1 MFINSDNKLK
11 NLVTTIVQ
19 NKKGSKMENIPIRHI
34 QETPKEPNLSGS
46 FTIRDIEE
54 LLDNKDMI
62 QELHRHDFYY
72 ILVLKK
78 GSGAH
83 EIDFTPYEVSDHSIF
98 LMRPGQVHQLNLRAG
113 STGFLLQFKTDYVY
127 SQNKLTQELLRK
139 VSHINFCSLDSNG
152 FKKLEAILINIH
164 NEYKDKQEG
173 FQEVIKSNL
182 SIFFIELVRHRQNK
196 ERSSKDN
203 NQYAQEQLEK
213 FLDLLEINITKNKQV
228 SQYAD
233 MLNISTY
240 QLNAITK
247 TSLDKTP
254 SELINEYII
263 LESKR
268 QLLATSN
275 QVNQIAD
282 YLGYDDISYFIRFF
296 KKHTDYSPEAFR
308 NNFK

>member
-1 MFINSDNKLK
+1 MA
-11 NLVTTIVQ
+11 
-19 NKKGSKMENIPIRHI
+19 NIPIRYI
-34 QETPKEPNLSGS
+34 QQTQKEPDLSGS
-46 FTIRDIEE
+46 FSIRDIKV
-54 LLDNKDMI
+54 LLDEEDMF

-78 GSGAH
+78 GIGFH
-83 EIDFTPYEVSDHSIF
+83 EIDFIHFEIKNYVIF
-98 LMRPGQVHQLNLRAG
+98 LMRPGQVHQLELKAG
-113 STGFLLQFKTDYVY
+113 STGYLVQFKTDFFYT
-127 SQNKLTQELLRK
+127 QNKLSQELLRK
-139 VSHINFCSLDSNG
+139 VSHLNFCNLDSDG
-152 FKKLEAILINIH
+152 FSKLETILTSILI
-164 NEYKDKQEG
+164 EYTDKQEG

-182 SIFFIELVRHRQNK
+182 SIFFIKLVRHRQNK
-196 ERSSKDN
+196 IITSKEN
-203 NQYAQEQLEK
+203 NPYSQEQLEK
-213 FLDLLEINITKNKQV
+213 FLSLLETNITKNKQV

-247 TSLDKTP
+247 TSLNKTP
-254 SELINEYII
+254 SELINEHII

-282 YLGYDDISYFIRFF
+282 HLGYDDISYFIRFF
-296 KKHTDYSPEAFR
+296 KKHTDFTPEAFR

>member
-1 MFINSDNKLK
+1 M
-11 NLVTTIVQ
+11 
-19 NKKGSKMENIPIRHI
+19 GNIPIRHI
-34 QETPKEPNLSGS
+34 QEIPKEPNLSGS
-46 FTIRDIEE
+46 FSIRNIQE
-54 LLDNKDMI
+54 LLEEKDMV

-78 GSGAH
+78 GSGSH
-83 EIDFTPYEVSDHSIF
+83 EIDFKPFEVRNNTIF
-98 LMRPGQVHQLNLRAG
+98 LMRPGQVHQLTLKAG
-113 STGFLLQFKTDYVY
+113 STGYLLQFKTDFFNT
-127 SQNKLTQELLRK
+127 QNMLAQELLRK
-139 VSHINFCSLDSNG
+139 VSHLNFCNLDSDG
-152 FKKLEAILINIH
+152 FTTLETILSSVLK
-164 NEYKDKQEG
+164 EYTGKQEG
-173 FQEVIKSNL
+173 YQEVIKSNL

-196 ERSSKDN
+196 RIASKESN
-203 NQYAQEQLEK
+203 SYSQEQLEK
-213 FLDLLEINITKNKQV
+213 FLYLLEVNITNTKQV

-233 MLNISTY
+233 MLHISTY

-247 TSLDKTP
+247 TLLNKTP
-254 SELINEYII
+254 SELITEHLI

-296 KKHTDYSPEAFR
+296 KKHTQYTPETFR

>member
-1 MFINSDNKLK
+1 
-11 NLVTTIVQ
+11 
-19 NKKGSKMENIPIRHI
+19 MENIPIRQI
-34 QETPKEPNLSGS
+34 REIPKEPNLSGS
-46 FTIRDIEE
+46 FSIRNVQD
-54 LLDNKDMI
+54 LLLEKDMV

-78 GSGAH
+78 GSGSL
-83 EIDFTPYEVSDHSIF
+83 EIDFKHFVIKDHVIF
-98 LMRPGQVHQLNLRAG
+98 LMRPGQVHQLVLKAS
-113 STGFLLQFKTDYVY
+113 STGYLVQFKTDFFYT
-127 SQNKLTQELLRK
+127 QNKLSQELLRK
-139 VSHINFCSLDSNG
+139 VSHLNFCNLDSDG
-152 FKKLEAILINIH
+152 FSKLETILSSILK
-164 NEYKDKQEG
+164 EYTDKQEG

-196 ERSSKDN
+196 IIASKEN
-203 NQYAQEQLEK
+203 NPYSQEQLEK
-213 FLDLLEINITKNKQV
+213 FLSLLDTNITNNKQV

-240 QLNAITK
+240 QLNAVTK
-247 TSLDKTP
+247 SLLDKTP
-254 SELINEYII
+254 SELINEYIV

-296 KKHTDYSPEAFR
+296 KKHTQYTPETFR

>member
-1 MFINSDNKLK
+1 
-11 NLVTTIVQ
+11 
-19 NKKGSKMENIPIRHI
+19 MENIPIRQI
-34 QETPKEPNLSGS
+34 REIPKEPNLSGS
-46 FTIRDIEE
+46 FSIRNVQD
-54 LLDNKDMI
+54 LLLEKDMV

-78 GSGAH
+78 GSGSH
-83 EIDFTPYEVSDHSIF
+83 EIDFKHFDIKDHVIF
-98 LMRPGQVHQLNLRAG
+98 LMRPGQVHQLVLKAA
-113 STGFLLQFKTDYVY
+113 STGYLVQFKTDFFYT
-127 SQNKLTQELLRK
+127 QNKLSQELLRK
-139 VSHINFCSLDSNG
+139 VSHLNFCSLDSDG
-152 FKKLEAILINIH
+152 FSKLETILSSILK
-164 NEYKDKQEG
+164 EYTDKQEG

-196 ERSSKDN
+196 IIVSKEN
-203 NQYAQEQLEK
+203 NPYSQEQLEK
-213 FLDLLEINITKNKQV
+213 FLSLLDTNITNNKQV

-240 QLNAITK
+240 QLNAVTK
-247 TSLDKTP
+247 SLLNKTP
-254 SELINEYII
+254 SELINEYIV

-282 YLGYDDISYFIRFF
+282 HLGYDDISYFIRFF
-296 KKHTDYSPEAFR
+296 KKHTQYTPETFR

>member
-1 MFINSDNKLK
+1 M
-11 NLVTTIVQ
+11 
-19 NKKGSKMENIPIRHI
+19 GNIPIRHI
-34 QETPKEPNLSGS
+34 QEIPKEPNLSGS
-46 FTIRDIEE
+46 FSIRDIQE
-54 LLDNKDMI
+54 LLEEKDMV

-78 GSGAH
+78 GSGSH
-83 EIDFTPYEVSDHSIF
+83 EIDFKPFEVRNHTIF
-98 LMRPGQVHQLNLRAG
+98 LMRPGQVHQLTLKAG
-113 STGFLLQFKTDYVY
+113 STGYLLQFKTDFFNT
-127 SQNKLTQELLRK
+127 QNMLAQELLRK
-139 VSHINFCSLDSNG
+139 VSHLNFCNLDSDG
-152 FKKLEAILINIH
+152 FTTLETILSSILK
-164 NEYKDKQEG
+164 EYTDKQEG
-173 FQEVIKSNL
+173 YQEVIKSNL

-196 ERSSKDN
+196 SIASKESN
-203 NQYAQEQLEK
+203 SYSQEQLEK
-213 FLDLLEINITKNKQV
+213 FLYLLEVNITSTKQV

-233 MLNISTY
+233 MLHISTY

-247 TSLDKTP
+247 TLLNKTP
-254 SELINEYII
+254 SELITEHII

-296 KKHTDYSPEAFR
+296 KKHTQYTPETFR